1 MVIMFGKVT
10 PALERSYQEEN
21 VTGKLHEAFAFL
33 VSRDIMRKRL

>member
-21 VTGKLHEAFAFL
+21 VTGKLHKAFSSS
-33 VSRDIMRKRL
+33 VSKDIMRK